1 MKKLLI
7 DVKQNKLAWALK
19 LEGTVVTSGTVED
32 WDAMRAKQKEHGVTE
47 VVIDEAYRTHEVRA
61 ACTLWGWR
69 AVKGRVTRATAEQ
82 LAAAHAQMLA
92 DYERGNGEAAEIE
105 AATASL

>member
-19 LEGTVVTSGTVED
+19 LEGAVVTSGTVED

-47 VVIDEAYRTHEVRA
+47 VVIDEGYRTPEVRA
-61 ACTLWGWR
+61 ACLLWGWR
-69 AVKGRVTRATAEQ
+69 AVKGRTGSSIANEARAMERRRHE
-82 LAAAHAQMLA
+82 LERENA
-92 DYERGNGEAAEIE
+92 DAAEIE
-105 AATASL
+105 AATAAL